1 MVINLLNNFCAGRG
15 VWDRSVEMEAFMY
28 RDTFKDPSGREE
40 SFEMLG
46 LYRERMRYAI
56 MS

>member
-1 MVINLLNNFCAGRG
+1 MITSIMFVYAGRG
-15 VWDRSVEMEAFMY
+15 VWDRSVTMEAFMY
-28 RDTFKDPSGREE
+28 RDTFKTPEGREE

>member
-1 MVINLLNNFCAGRG
+1 
-15 VWDRSVEMEAFMY
+15 MEAFMY
-28 RDTFKDPSGREE
+28 RDTFKDPAGREE

-46 LYRERMRYAI
+46 LYREKARYAI

>member
-1 MVINLLNNFCAGRG
+1 M
-15 VWDRSVEMEAFMY
+15 EMEAFVY
-28 RDTFKDPSGREE
+28 RDTFKNPSGREE

-46 LYRERMRYAI
+46 LYKERERYAI

>member
-1 MVINLLNNFCAGRG
+1 MFVDAGRG
-15 VWDRSVEMEAFMY
+15 VWDRSVTMEAFMY
-28 RDTFKDPSGREE
+28 RDTFKDPAGREE